1 MRFAEIISRHAV
13 LIRWVAVVGL
23 VGPNGMFLYVAATQP
38 AQVLSAL
45 QNPVSLA
52 FVIEAVMLMALCT
65 WLLAAT
71 AERSGPQGDGKS
83 SPVSAS
89 VFVAASVIGS
99 LAFSVPL
106 ALLRIARSAAE
117 PSSD

>member
-1 MRFAEIISRHAV
+1 MRFAETISRHAV
-13 LIRWVAVVGL
+13 LIRCVAVIGL
-23 VGPNGMFLYVAATQP
+23 LGPNGMFLYVAATDP

-52 FVIEAVMLMALCT
+52 FVIEAVMLMVLCT

-71 AERSGPQGDGKS
+71 AKRSDPQDAGQS
-83 SPVSAS
+83 RPVRAS

-106 ALLRIARSAAE
+106 ALVRIARTSAE